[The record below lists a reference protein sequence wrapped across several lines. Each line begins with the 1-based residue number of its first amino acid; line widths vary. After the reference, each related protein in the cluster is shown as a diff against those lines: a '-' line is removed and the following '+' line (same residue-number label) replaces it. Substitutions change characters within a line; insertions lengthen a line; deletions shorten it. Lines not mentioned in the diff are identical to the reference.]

1 LWELDK
7 AKEILRERRE
17 KITSYKIYETIKEL
31 RKMEEEAR
39 EKTKLMRKQ
48 IESNKTK
55 LSSKEISEKLE
66 KPIDKTEEKPQIK
79 KTNEI
84 KPFDIEFD

>member
-1 LWELDK
+1 
-7 AKEILRERRE
+7 
-17 KITSYKIYETIKEL
+17 
-31 RKMEEEAR
+31 
-39 EKTKLMRKQ
+39 MRKQ

-55 LSSKEISEKLE
+55 SSSKEISEKLE
-66 KPIDKTEEKPQIK
+66 KPIDKTEEKPQTQIK